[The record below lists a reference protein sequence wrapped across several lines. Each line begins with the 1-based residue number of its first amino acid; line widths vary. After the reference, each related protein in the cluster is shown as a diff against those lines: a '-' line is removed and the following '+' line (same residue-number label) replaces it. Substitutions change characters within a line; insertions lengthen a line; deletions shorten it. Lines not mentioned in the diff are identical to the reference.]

1 MKRKLIL
8 LLLVL
13 TKVGIAQETK
23 KSYDFT
29 LKEAITHAL
38 ENNYTAINASRDIEA
53 AKKKKWET
61 TTIGLPQ
68 INSNINYQNNLVIQK
83 SVVPAEFFGG
93 NPGEFQEVEFGV
105 KNNMTASASLSQL
118 LFDGSYL
125 VGLQSAKVYLQISQN
140 AKEKTEL
147 EIREIVIN
155 AYGNV
160 LLARE
165 SVKVLENNKKSLEK
179 TLFETQETFKNGLI
193 EEENVEQL
201 QITFSQIKSMLSNA
215 QKRET
220 IALKMLKLV
229 LGIDMQK
236 EVTLKDNLDQLALE
250 NIVLNS
256 SSEFSVTNSIDYK
269 IGQNNEEASRLL
281 LKLEKSK
288 ALPSL
293 SANANFG
300 YNSFSNTFS
309 FLERDQQWFN
319 FSNIGVGLNI
329 PIFSS
334 LGRTARTQQA
344 KIAYEQ
350 AKTQLKETEQ
360 KLLLEFEKSKTDYEF
375 SVEQYLVSK
384 ENLRL
389 AERIE
394 NKQQIKFKE
403 GISSSFE
410 FTEAQRQLYAAQQ
423 DYLQSML
430 NILIKRIDL
439 EALINPPHNN

>member
-29 LKEAITHAL
+29 LKEAIAHAL

-423 DYLQSML
+423 DYLQAMIEVISKKATL
-430 NILIKRIDL
+430 DKISNQK
-439 EALINPPHNN
+439 

>member
-1 MKRKLIL
+1 MKRKLL
-8 LLLVL
+8 LLFLVL
-13 TKVGIAQETK
+13 SNVGMAQETK
-23 KSYDFT
+23 KSYNFT
-29 LKEAITHAL
+29 LKEAIAHAL
-38 ENNYTAINASRDIEA
+38 ENNYAAINSSRDIEA

-105 KNNMTASASLSQL
+105 KHNMVANASLNQL

-140 AKEKTEL
+140 AKEKTDL

-165 SVKVLENNKKSLEK
+165 SVKVLESNKKSLEK

-229 LGIDMQK
+229 LGIDMDE
-236 EVTLKDNLDQLALE
+236 EVILKDNLDQLASE

-256 SSEFSVTNSIDYK
+256 NFDFSVTNTIDYK
-269 IGQNNEEASRLL
+269 IGLNNEEASRLL

-293 SANANFG
+293 SATANFG

-309 FLERDQQWFN
+309 FLERDQNWFN

-360 KLLLEFEKSKTDYEF
+360 KLLLEFEKSKTDYEY
-375 SVEQYLVSK
+375 SVEQYAVAK

-423 DYLQSML
+423 DHLQAMIEVISKKATL
-430 NILIKRIDL
+430 DKISNQK
-439 EALINPPHNN
+439 

>member
-1 MKRKLIL
+1 MKLKLLL

-13 TKVGIAQETK
+13 ANVGIAQEAK
-23 KSYDFT
+23 KSYNFT
-29 LKEAITHAL
+29 LKEAIAHAL
-38 ENNYTAINASRDIEA
+38 ENNYAAINSSRDIEA

-105 KNNMTASASLSQL
+105 KHNMVASASLSQL

-140 AKEKTEL
+140 AKEKTDL
-147 EIREIVIN
+147 EIREITIN

-215 QKRET
+215 QKREN

-229 LGIDMQK
+229 LGIDMQE
-236 EVTLKDNLDQLALE
+236 EVTLKDNLDQLASE

-256 SSEFSVTNSIDYK
+256 NFDFSVTNTIDFK

-300 YNSFSNTFS
+300 YNSFSNTFA
-309 FLERDQQWFN
+309 FLERDQNWFN

-344 KIAYEQ
+344 QIAYEQ

-360 KLLLEFEKSKTDYEF
+360 KLLLEFEKSKTDYEY
-375 SVEQYLVSK
+375 SVEQYAVAK

-423 DYLQSML
+423 DHLQAMVEVISKKATL
-430 NILIKRIDL
+430 DKISNQK
-439 EALINPPHNN
+439 

>member
-29 LKEAITHAL
+29 LKEAIAHAL

-229 LGIDMQK
+229 LGIDMQE
-236 EVTLKDNLDQLALE
+236 EVTLKDNLDQLASE
-250 NIVLNS
+250 NVVLNS

-309 FLERDQQWFN
+309 FLERDQNWFN

-375 SVEQYLVSK
+375 SVEQYAVAK

-410 FTEAQRQLYAAQQ
+410 FTEAQRQLYTAQQ
-423 DYLQSML
+423 DHLQAMIEVISKKATL
-430 NILIKRIDL
+430 DKISNQK
-439 EALINPPHNN
+439 

>member
-1 MKRKLIL
+1 MKRKLLL

-13 TKVGIAQETK
+13 ANVGMAQEAK
-23 KSYDFT
+23 KSYNFT
-29 LKEAITHAL
+29 LKEAIAHAL
-38 ENNYTAINASRDIEA
+38 ENNYAAINSSRDIEA

-105 KNNMTASASLSQL
+105 KHNMVANASLSQL

-140 AKEKTEL
+140 AKEKTDL

-165 SVKVLENNKKSLEK
+165 SVKVLESNKKSLEK

-215 QKRET
+215 QKREI

-229 LGIDMQK
+229 LGIDMDE
-236 EVTLKDNLDQLALE
+236 EVILKDNLDQLASE

-256 SSEFSVTNSIDYK
+256 NFDFSVTNTIDYK
-269 IGQNNEEASRLL
+269 IGLNNEEASRLL

-293 SANANFG
+293 SATANFG

-309 FLERDQQWFN
+309 FLERDQNWFN

-360 KLLLEFEKSKTDYEF
+360 KLLLEFEKSKTDYEY
-375 SVEQYLVSK
+375 SVEQYAVAK

-423 DYLQSML
+423 DHLQAMIEVISKKATL
-430 NILIKRIDL
+430 DKISNQK
-439 EALINPPHNN
+439 

>member
-1 MKRKLIL
+1 MKRKLL
-8 LLLVL
+8 LLLVAIA
-13 TKVGIAQETK
+13 TTGMAQESK
-23 KSYDFT
+23 KSYQFT
-29 LKEAITHAL
+29 LKEAIAHAL

-105 KNNMTASASLSQL
+105 KHNMVANASLSQL

-140 AKEKTEL
+140 AKEKTDL

-165 SVKVLENNKKSLEK
+165 SVKVFENNKKSLEK
-179 TLFETQETFKNGLI
+179 TLFETEQTFKNGLV

-201 QITFSQIKSMLSNA
+201 QITLSQIKSALSNA
-215 QKRET
+215 QKRAT

-229 LGIDMQK
+229 LGIDMDE
-236 EVTLKDNLDQLALE
+236 EVTLKDNLDQLASE
-250 NIVLNS
+250 NIVLNNNFD
-256 SSEFSVTNSIDYK
+256 FSVTNTIDYK

-293 SANANFG
+293 SATANFG

-309 FLERDQQWFN
+309 FLERDQNWFN

-334 LGRTARTQQA
+334 LGKTAKTQQA

-375 SVEQYLVSK
+375 SVEQYAVAK

-423 DYLQSML
+423 DHLQAMIEVISKKATL
-430 NILIKRIDL
+430 DKISNQK
-439 EALINPPHNN
+439 

>member
-1 MKRKLIL
+1 MKRKLLL

-13 TKVGIAQETK
+13 ANVGMAQEAK
-23 KSYDFT
+23 KSYNFT
-29 LKEAITHAL
+29 LKEAIAHAL
-38 ENNYTAINASRDIEA
+38 ENNYAAINSSRDIEA

-105 KNNMTASASLSQL
+105 KHNMVANASLSQL

-140 AKEKTEL
+140 AKEKTDL

-160 LLARE
+160 LLAKE
-165 SVKVLENNKKSLEK
+165 SVKVLESNKKSLEK

-229 LGIDMQK
+229 LGIDMDE
-236 EVTLKDNLDQLALE
+236 EVILKDNLDQLASE

-256 SSEFSVTNSIDYK
+256 NFDFSVTNTIDYK
-269 IGQNNEEASRLL
+269 IGLNNEEASRLL

-293 SANANFG
+293 SATANFG

-309 FLERDQQWFN
+309 FLERDQNWFN

-360 KLLLEFEKSKTDYEF
+360 RLLLEFEKSKTDYEY
-375 SVEQYLVSK
+375 SVEQYAVAK

-423 DYLQSML
+423 DHLQAMIEVISKKATL
-430 NILIKRIDL
+430 DKISNQK
-439 EALINPPHNN
+439 

>member
-1 MKRKLIL
+1 MTKKLIL
-8 LLLVL
+8 TLLLFSLFSV
-13 TKVGIAQETK
+13 AQEK
-23 KSYDFT
+23 KESYNFS
-29 LKEAITHAL
+29 LQKAIEHAIQ
-38 ENNYTAINASRDIEA
+38 NNYTAINANRDIEA

-68 INSNINYQNNLVIQK
+68 LNANVNYQNNIEIQK

-93 NPGEFQEVEFGV
+93 NPGEFTEVAFGTRH
-105 KNNMTASASLSQL
+105 NMVANATLSQL
-118 LFDGSYL
+118 IFDGSYL

-140 AKEKTEL
+140 AKEKTDL

-165 SVKVLENNKKSLEK
+165 SVKVLENNKKTLEK
-179 TLFETQETFKNGLI
+179 VVFDTNETYKNGLT

-201 QITFSQIKSMLSNA
+201 QITLSQIKSSLSNA
-215 QKRET
+215 NKRAE
-220 IALKMLKLV
+220 IALNMLKLV
-229 LGIDMQK
+229 LGI
-236 EVTLKDNLDQLALE
+236 ELNETVNLTDNLDTLAIQNVDL
-250 NIVLNS
+250 IALNT
-256 SSEFSVTNSIDYK
+256 EFSVQNNIDYK
-269 IGQNNEEASRLL
+269 IGLNSEESSRLL

-293 SANANFG
+293 YANFNFG
-300 YNSFSNTFS
+300 YNAFSNTFS
-309 FLERDQQWFN
+309 FLERDQRWLN
-319 FSNIGVGLNI
+319 FTNVGVGLNI

-350 AKTQLKETEQ
+350 AKTKLKETEQ
-360 KLLLEFEKSKTDYEF
+360 KLLLEFQSAKTDYEY
-375 SVEQYLVSK
+375 SVEQFTVSK

-394 NKQQIKFKE
+394 SKQQIKFKE
-403 GISSSFE
+403 GISTSFE
-410 FTEAQRQLYAAQQ
+410 FTEAQRQLYSAQQ
-423 DYLQSML
+423 SYLQAMV
-430 NILIKRIDL
+430 DV
-439 EALINPPHNN
+439 INKKATLDKLTNTK

>member
-1 MKRKLIL
+1 MKRKLLL

-13 TKVGIAQETK
+13 SNVGMAQETK
-23 KSYDFT
+23 KSYNFS
-29 LKEAITHAL
+29 LKEAIAHAL
-38 ENNYTAINASRDIEA
+38 ENNYAAINSSRDIEA

-105 KNNMTASASLSQL
+105 KHNMTANASLNQL

-140 AKEKTEL
+140 AKEKTDL

-165 SVKVLENNKKSLEK
+165 SVKVLESNRKSLEK

-229 LGIDMQK
+229 LGIDMD
-236 EVTLKDNLDQLALE
+236 EELILKDNLDQLASE
-250 NIVLNS
+250 NIVLNNNFD
-256 SSEFSVTNSIDYK
+256 FSVTNTIDYK

-293 SANANFG
+293 SATANFG

-309 FLERDQQWFN
+309 FLERDQNWFN

-375 SVEQYLVSK
+375 SVEQYAVAK

-423 DYLQSML
+423 DHLQAMVEVISKKATL
-430 NILIKRIDL
+430 DKISNQK
-439 EALINPPHNN
+439 

>member
-1 MKRKLIL
+1 MTNKFILTL
-8 LLLVL
+8 LLFSLFSV
-13 TKVGIAQETK
+13 AQEK
-23 KSYDFT
+23 KESYNFS
-29 LKEAITHAL
+29 LKQAIEHAIQ
-38 ENNYTAINASRDIEA
+38 NNYTAINANRDIEA

-68 INSNINYQNNLVIQK
+68 LNANVNYQNNIEIQK

-93 NPGEFQEVEFGV
+93 NPGEFTEVAFGTRH
-105 KNNMTASASLSQL
+105 NMVANATLSQL
-118 LFDGSYL
+118 IFDGSYL

-140 AKEKTEL
+140 AKEKTDL

-165 SVKVLENNKKSLEK
+165 SVKVLENNKKTLEK
-179 TLFETQETFKNGLI
+179 VVFDTNETYKNGLT

-201 QITFSQIKSMLSNA
+201 QITLSQVKSSLSNA
-215 QKRET
+215 NKRAE
-220 IALKMLKLV
+220 IALNMLKLV
-229 LGIDMQK
+229 LGI
-236 EVTLKDNLDQLALE
+236 ELNETVNLTDNLDTLAIQ
-250 NIVLNS
+250 NIDLVTLN
-256 SSEFSVTNSIDYK
+256 SEFSVQNNIDYK
-269 IGQNNEEASRLL
+269 IGLNSEESSRLL

-293 SANANFG
+293 SANFNFG
-300 YNSFSNTFS
+300 YNAFSNTFS
-309 FLERDQQWFN
+309 FLERDQRWLN
-319 FSNIGVGLNI
+319 FTNVGVGLNV

-350 AKTQLKETEQ
+350 AKTKLKETEQ
-360 KLLLEFEKSKTDYEF
+360 KLLLEFQSAKTDYEY
-375 SVEQYLVSK
+375 SVEQFTVSK

-394 NKQQIKFKE
+394 SKQQIKFKE
-403 GISSSFE
+403 GISTSFE
-410 FTEAQRQLYAAQQ
+410 FNEAQRQLYSAQQ
-423 DYLQSML
+423 NYLQAMV
-430 NILIKRIDL
+430 DV
-439 EALINPPHNN
+439 INKKATLDKLTNTK

>member
-29 LKEAITHAL
+29 LKEAIAHAL

-165 SVKVLENNKKSLEK
+165 SVKVLESNKKSLEK

-229 LGIDMQK
+229 LGIDMQE
-236 EVTLKDNLDQLALE
+236 EVTLKDNLDQLASE
-250 NIVLNS
+250 NVVLNS

-309 FLERDQQWFN
+309 FLERDQNWFN

-375 SVEQYLVSK
+375 SVEQYVVSK

-410 FTEAQRQLYAAQQ
+410 FTEAQRQLYSAQQ
-423 DYLQSML
+423 DHLQAMIEVISKKATL
-430 NILIKRIDL
+430 DKISNQK
-439 EALINPPHNN
+439 

>member
-1 MKRKLIL
+1 MKSKLLFL
-8 LLLVL
+8 LMVL
-13 TKVGIAQETK
+13 CNVVVAQETK
-23 KSYDFT
+23 ESYHFT
-29 LKEAITHAL
+29 LKEAIAHAL
-38 ENNYTAINASRDIEA
+38 ENNYTVINANRDIEV

-83 SVVPAEFFGG
+83 SVVPAELFGG

-140 AKEKTEL
+140 AKEKTDL

-229 LGIDMQK
+229 LGIDMQDN
-236 EVTLKDNLDQLALE
+236 VILKDNLDQLASE
-250 NIVLNS
+250 NIVLS
-256 SSEFSVTNSIDYK
+256 SISEFSVTNTIDYK
-269 IGQNNEEASRLL
+269 ISRNNEEASRLL

-293 SANANFG
+293 SAIANFG

-309 FLERDQQWFN
+309 FLERDQNWFN
-319 FSNIGVGLNI
+319 FSNIGVGLNV

-360 KLLLEFEKSKTDYEF
+360 KLLLAFEKSKTDYEF
-375 SVEQYLVSK
+375 SVEQYVVSK

-410 FTEAQRQLYAAQQ
+410 FTEAQRQLYSAQQ
-423 DYLQSML
+423 DHLQAMIEVISKKATL
-430 NILIKRIDL
+430 DKISNQK
-439 EALINPPHNN
+439 

>member
-1 MKRKLIL
+1 MTNKFILTL
-8 LLLVL
+8 LLLFSLFSV
-13 TKVGIAQETK
+13 AQEK
-23 KSYDFT
+23 KESYNFS
-29 LKEAITHAL
+29 LKQAIEHAIQK
-38 ENNYTAINASRDIEA
+38 NYTAINANRDIEA

-68 INSNINYQNNLVIQK
+68 LNANVNYQNNIEIQK

-93 NPGEFQEVEFGV
+93 NPGEFTEVAFGT
-105 KNNMTASASLSQL
+105 KNSIVANATLSQL
-118 LFDGSYL
+118 IFDGSYL

-140 AKEKTEL
+140 AKEKTDL

-165 SVKVLENNKKSLEK
+165 SVKVLENNKKTLEK
-179 TLFETQETFKNGLI
+179 VVFDTNETYKNGLT

-201 QITFSQIKSMLSNA
+201 QITLSQIKSSLSNA
-215 QKRET
+215 NKRAE
-220 IALKMLKLV
+220 IALNMLKLV
-229 LGIDMQK
+229 LGI
-236 EVTLKDNLDQLALE
+236 ELNETVTLSDNLDSLAIQNVYL
-250 NIVLNS
+250 VALNT
-256 SSEFSVTNSIDYK
+256 EFSVQNNIDYK
-269 IGQNNEEASRLL
+269 IGLNTEESSRLL

-293 SANANFG
+293 SANFNFG
-300 YNSFSNTFS
+300 YNAFSNTFS
-309 FLERDQQWFN
+309 FLERDQRWLN
-319 FSNIGVGLNI
+319 FTNVGIGLNV

-350 AKTQLKETEQ
+350 AKTKLKETEQ
-360 KLLLEFEKSKTDYEF
+360 KLLLEFQSAKTDYEY
-375 SVEQYLVSK
+375 SVEQFTVSK

-394 NKQQIKFKE
+394 TKQQIKFKE
-403 GISSSFE
+403 GISTSFE
-410 FTEAQRQLYAAQQ
+410 FTEAQRQLYSAQQ
-423 DYLQSML
+423 SYLQAMV
-430 NILIKRIDL
+430 DV
-439 EALINPPHNN
+439 INKKATLDKLTNTK

>member
-1 MKRKLIL
+1 MTKKFIL
-8 LLLVL
+8 TFLLFSLFSV
-13 TKVGIAQETK
+13 AQEK
-23 KSYDFT
+23 KESYNFS
-29 LKEAITHAL
+29 LQKAIEHAIQ
-38 ENNYTAINASRDIEA
+38 NNYTLINANRDIEA

-68 INSNINYQNNLVIQK
+68 LNANVNYQNNIEIQK

-93 NPGEFQEVEFGV
+93 NPGEFTEVAFGTRH
-105 KNNMTASASLSQL
+105 NMVANATLSQL
-118 LFDGSYL
+118 IFDGSYL

-140 AKEKTEL
+140 AKEKTDL

-165 SVKVLENNKKSLEK
+165 SVKVLENNKKTLEK
-179 TLFETQETFKNGLI
+179 VVFDTNETYKNGLT

-201 QITFSQIKSMLSNA
+201 QITLSQIKSSLSNA
-215 QKRET
+215 NKRAE
-220 IALKMLKLV
+220 IALNMLKLV
-229 LGIDMQK
+229 LGI
-236 EVTLKDNLDQLALE
+236 ELNVTLDLTDNLDTLAIQNVDL
-250 NIVLNS
+250 IALNT
-256 SSEFSVTNSIDYK
+256 EFSVQNNIDYK
-269 IGQNNEEASRLL
+269 IGLNSEESSRLL

-293 SANANFG
+293 YANFNFG
-300 YNSFSNTFS
+300 YNAFSNTFS
-309 FLERDQQWFN
+309 FLERDQRWLN
-319 FSNIGVGLNI
+319 FTNVGVGLNI

-350 AKTQLKETEQ
+350 AKTKLKETEQ
-360 KLLLEFEKSKTDYEF
+360 KLLLEFQSAKTDYEY
-375 SVEQYLVSK
+375 SVEQFTVSK

-394 NKQQIKFKE
+394 SKQQIKFKE
-403 GISSSFE
+403 GISTSFE
-410 FTEAQRQLYAAQQ
+410 FTEAQRQLYSAQQ
-423 DYLQSML
+423 NYLQAM
-430 NILIKRIDL
+430 IDV
-439 EALINPPHNN
+439 INKKATLDKLTNTK

>member
-29 LKEAITHAL
+29 LKEAIAHAL

-160 LLARE
+160 LLSRE

-229 LGIDMQK
+229 LGIDMQE

-423 DYLQSML
+423 DYLQAMIEVISKKATL
-430 NILIKRIDL
+430 DKISNQK
-439 EALINPPHNN
+439 

>member
-13 TKVGIAQETK
+13 TKVGISQETK

-29 LKEAITHAL
+29 LKEAIAHAL

-229 LGIDMQK
+229 LGIDMQE

-384 ENLRL
+384 ENLGL

-423 DYLQSML
+423 DYLQAMIEVISKKATL
-430 NILIKRIDL
+430 DKISNQK
-439 EALINPPHNN
+439 

>member
-1 MKRKLIL
+1 MKRKLLL

-13 TKVGIAQETK
+13 ANVGMAQEAK
-23 KSYDFT
+23 KSYNFT
-29 LKEAITHAL
+29 LKEAIAHAL
-38 ENNYTAINASRDIEA
+38 ENNYAAINSSRDIEA

-105 KNNMTASASLSQL
+105 KHNMVANASLSQL

-140 AKEKTEL
+140 AKEKTDL

-165 SVKVLENNKKSLEK
+165 SVKVLESNKKSLEK

-215 QKRET
+215 QKREI

-229 LGIDMQK
+229 LGIDMDE
-236 EVTLKDNLDQLALE
+236 EVILKDNLDQLASE

-256 SSEFSVTNSIDYK
+256 NFDFSVTNTIDYK
-269 IGQNNEEASRLL
+269 IGLNNEEASRLL

-293 SANANFG
+293 SATANFG

-309 FLERDQQWFN
+309 FLERDQNWFN

-360 KLLLEFEKSKTDYEF
+360 KLLLEFEKSKMIM
-375 SVEQYLVSK
+375 
-384 ENLRL
+384 NL
-389 AERIE
+389 A
-394 NKQQIKFKE
+394 
-403 GISSSFE
+403 
-410 FTEAQRQLYAAQQ
+410 
-423 DYLQSML
+423 
-430 NILIKRIDL
+430 
-439 EALINPPHNN
+439 

>member
-13 TKVGIAQETK
+13 TKVGISQETK

-29 LKEAITHAL
+29 LKEAIAHAL

-384 ENLRL
+384 ENLGL

-410 FTEAQRQLYAAQQ
+410 FTEAQRQLYTAQQ
-423 DYLQSML
+423 NYLQAM
-430 NILIKRIDL
+430 IDVMNKKATL
-439 EALINPPHNN
+439 DKISNQK

>member
-1 MKRKLIL
+1 MKRKLLL

-13 TKVGIAQETK
+13 ANVGMAQETK
-23 KSYDFT
+23 KSYNFS
-29 LKEAITHAL
+29 LKEAIAHAL
-38 ENNYTAINASRDIEA
+38 ENNYAAINSSRDIEA

-105 KNNMTASASLSQL
+105 KHNMVANASLSQL

-140 AKEKTEL
+140 AKEKTDL

-165 SVKVLENNKKSLEK
+165 SVKVLESNKKSLEK
-179 TLFETQETFKNGLI
+179 TLFETEETFKNGLI

-215 QKRET
+215 QKREI

-229 LGIDMQK
+229 LGIDMDE
-236 EVTLKDNLDQLALE
+236 EVILKDNLDQLASE

-256 SSEFSVTNSIDYK
+256 NFDFTVTNTIDYK
-269 IGQNNEEASRLL
+269 IGLNNEEASRLL

-293 SANANFG
+293 SATANFG

-309 FLERDQQWFN
+309 FLERDQNWFN

-360 KLLLEFEKSKTDYEF
+360 KLLLEFEKSKTDYEY
-375 SVEQYLVSK
+375 SVEQYAVAK

-423 DYLQSML
+423 DHLQAMIEVISKKATL
-430 NILIKRIDL
+430 DKISNQK
-439 EALINPPHNN
+439 